1 MSNWDAVT
9 EFFAEGIP
17 FSEYIWVPIILIV
30 SLSALY
36 MAKRMVS
43 DV

>member
-1 MSNWDAVT
+1 MSNWDAIM

-17 FSEYIWVPIILIV
+17 LAEYIWVPIIIGV
-30 SLSALY
+30 SLAALY
-36 MAKRMVS
+36 VAKRMVS

>member
-1 MSNWDAVT
+1 MSNWDAII

-17 FSEYIWVPIILIV
+17 FSEYIWVPIILVV

-36 MAKRMVS
+36 VAKRMVS

>member
-1 MSNWDAVT
+1 MSNWDAII

-17 FSEYIWVPIILIV
+17 FSEYIWVPIILAV
-30 SLSALY
+30 SFSALY
-36 MAKRMVS
+36 VAKRMVS

>member
-1 MSNWDAVT
+1 MNNWDAIM

-17 FSEYIWVPIILIV
+17 YSEYIWVPIILGV
-30 SLSALY
+30 SFAALY
-36 MAKRMVS
+36 VAKKMVS